1 MGNILTLA
9 HKELRGY
16 FVSPIAYVVIGLF
29 AVLFGVFY
37 VSSINFMVQVSMGQ
51 FGMGGPQVVNI
62 NEYMIRPLFG
72 NTAIVLLMMLPMLT
86 MRSFAEEKRSGTIEL
101 LLTSPLTDVQIILGK
116 FLGAM
121 ALYALMLSLTLI
133 HIGVLFWYGEPE
145 WAPVLSGYL
154 GLLLMGGS
162 FISIGLAISSMTKNQ
177 IVAGV
182 ATFAVLLLFW
192 VINWIGDAAGSTTQS
207 VLAYLSILEHFDD
220 FSKGVID
227 TTHVTYYV
235 SFHHARA
242 VPDGKINGHGALE
255 RMTTQRPRTKGL
267 VKTGSPARKARTIP
281 LIQATRC

>member
-235 SFHHARA
+235 SFITLGLFLTAKSMDMERW
-242 VPDGKINGHGALE
+242 NG
-255 RMTTQRPRTKGL
+255 
-267 VKTGSPARKARTIP
+267 
-281 LIQATRC
+281 

>member
-1 MGNILTLA
+1 MDNILALA
-9 HKELRGY
+9 QKELRAY
-16 FVSPIAYVVIGLF
+16 FVSPIAYVVLGLF
-29 AVLFGVFY
+29 AVLFGLFY
-37 VSSINFMVQVSMGQ
+37 YTSINLMVQLSMGQ

-72 NTAIVLLMMLPMLT
+72 NTSVVLLFMLPMLT
-86 MRSFAEEKRSGTIEL
+86 MRSYAEEKRSGTIEL
-101 LLTSPLTDVQIILGK
+101 LLTSPLTDFQIIIGK

-121 ALYALMLSLTLI
+121 ALYALMLALTLI
-133 HIGVLFWYGEPE
+133 HIGVLFWYAEPE

-192 VINWIGDAAGSTTQS
+192 VINWIGDAFGPTTQS

-227 TTHVTYYV
+227 TTHVTYYA
-235 SFHHARA
+235 SFITLGLFLTAKSMDMERW
-242 VPDGKINGHGALE
+242 NG
-255 RMTTQRPRTKGL
+255 
-267 VKTGSPARKARTIP
+267 
-281 LIQATRC
+281 

>member
-9 HKELRGY
+9 QKELRAY
-16 FVSPIAYVVIGLF
+16 FVSPIAYVLLVFF
-29 AVLFGVFY
+29 ALLFGYFY
-37 VSSINFMVQVSMGQ
+37 ASSINFVVQLSMGQ
-51 FGMGGPQVVNI
+51 FGFGGPQVVNI
-62 NEYMIRPLFG
+62 NEFMIRPLFG
-72 NTAIVLLMMLPMLT
+72 NTAVILLFLLPMLT

-101 LLTSPLTDVQIILGK
+101 LMTSPLTDFQIIMGK

-145 WAPVLSGYL
+145 WGPILSGYL

-182 ATFAVLLLFW
+182 STFAVLLLFW
-192 VINWIGDAAGSTTQS
+192 IINWMGDASGTTTQS

-227 TTHVTYYV
+227 TTDLTYYV
-235 SFHHARA
+235 SFITLGLFLTAKSMDMARW
-242 VPDGKINGHGALE
+242 NG
-255 RMTTQRPRTKGL
+255 
-267 VKTGSPARKARTIP
+267 
-281 LIQATRC
+281 

>member
-9 HKELRGY
+9 QKELRAY
-16 FVSPIAYVVIGLF
+16 FVSPIAYVLLVFF
-29 AVLFGVFY
+29 ALLFGYFY
-37 VSSINFMVQVSMGQ
+37 ASSINFVVQLSMGQ

-62 NEYMIRPLFG
+62 NEFMIRPLFG
-72 NTAIVLLMMLPMLT
+72 NTAVILLFMLPMLT

-101 LLTSPLTDVQIILGK
+101 LLTSPLTDFQIIMGK

-121 ALYALMLSLTLI
+121 ALYALMLSLTQI

-145 WAPVLSGYL
+145 WGPVLSGYL

-182 ATFAVLLLFW
+182 STFAVLLLFW
-192 VINWIGDAAGSTTQS
+192 IINWMGDASGTTTQS

-227 TTHVTYYV
+227 TTHLTYYV
-235 SFHHARA
+235 SFITLGLFLTAKSMDMARW
-242 VPDGKINGHGALE
+242 NG
-255 RMTTQRPRTKGL
+255 
-267 VKTGSPARKARTIP
+267 
-281 LIQATRC
+281 

>member
-9 HKELRGY
+9 QKELRAY
-16 FVSPIAYVVIGLF
+16 FVSPIAYVLLVFF
-29 AVLFGVFY
+29 ALLFGYFY
-37 VSSINFMVQVSMGQ
+37 ASSINFMVQLSMGQ
-51 FGMGGPQVVNI
+51 FGMGGPQIVNI
-62 NEYMIRPLFG
+62 NEFMIRPLFG
-72 NTAIVLLMMLPMLT
+72 NTAVILLFMLPMLT

-101 LLTSPLTDVQIILGK
+101 LLTSPLTDFQIIMGK

-121 ALYALMLSLTLI
+121 ALYTLMLSLTLI

-182 ATFAVLLLFW
+182 STFAVLLLFW
-192 VINWIGDAAGSTTQS
+192 IINWMGDASGTMTQS
-207 VLAYLSILEHFDD
+207 VLAYLSILEHLDD

-235 SFHHARA
+235 SFITLGLFLTAKSMDMARW
-242 VPDGKINGHGALE
+242 NG
-255 RMTTQRPRTKGL
+255 
-267 VKTGSPARKARTIP
+267 
-281 LIQATRC
+281 

>member
-9 HKELRGY
+9 QKELRGY
-16 FVSPIAYVVIGLF
+16 FVSPIAYVLLVFF
-29 AVLFGVFY
+29 ALLFGFFY
-37 VSSINFMVQVSMGQ
+37 ASSINFVVQLSMGQ
-51 FGMGGPQVVNI
+51 FGFGGPQVVNI
-62 NEYMIRPLFG
+62 NEVMIRPLFG
-72 NTAIVLLMMLPMLT
+72 NTAVILLFMLPMLT

-101 LLTSPLTDVQIILGK
+101 LLTSPLTDFQIIMGK

-145 WAPVLSGYL
+145 WGPILSGYL

-182 ATFAVLLLFW
+182 STFAVVLLFW
-192 VINWIGDAAGSTTQS
+192 IINWMGDAFGPTTQS

-227 TTHVTYYV
+227 TTHLTYYV
-235 SFHHARA
+235 SFITLGLFLTAKSMDMARW
-242 VPDGKINGHGALE
+242 NG
-255 RMTTQRPRTKGL
+255 
-267 VKTGSPARKARTIP
+267 
-281 LIQATRC
+281 